1 MQSWFGNYNIYD
13 ANLKCAVISMKDSV
27 LMIKQFIL

>member
-1 MQSWFGNYNIYD
+1 MQSWFVNYNIYG

-27 LMIKQFIL
+27 LMIEQCIL